1 LQALG
6 VIILDAPH
14 GDLNECTSS
23 SYGLSLFSS
32 TGGSRGGE
40 DAGTKPGGSTII
52 SIGGLWP
59 KIDQLDEVDPRNLS
73 LPTTGN

>member
-1 LQALG
+1 MYIKLIWF
-6 VIILDAPH
+6 VTFF
-14 GDLNECTSS
+14 LN
-23 SYGLSLFSS
+23 GG
-32 TGGSRGGE
+32 GGSRGGE

-73 LPTTGN
+73 LPTAGN

>member
-1 LQALG
+1 MNVHQAHM
-6 VIILDAPH
+6 VCHFFPQR
-14 GDLNECTSS
+14 
-23 SYGLSLFSS
+23 
-32 TGGSRGGE
+32 GGSRGGE

-73 LPTTGN
+73 LPTAGN